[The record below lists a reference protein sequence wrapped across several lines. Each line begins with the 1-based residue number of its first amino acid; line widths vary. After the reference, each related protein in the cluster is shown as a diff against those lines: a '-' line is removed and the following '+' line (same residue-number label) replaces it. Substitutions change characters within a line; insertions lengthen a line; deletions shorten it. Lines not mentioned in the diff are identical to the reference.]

1 MTTEAT
7 APTLP
12 FDPLSPPQKA
22 PSASEVFRSRTQT
35 AILQAVHTGHRGLYI
50 SELAERIGMAKSSI
64 HHQVESLEAA
74 GIVCSERIGRCR
86 LISLNPDSPT
96 AREISHLLDRFTGVE
111 SLLRAAL
118 RPVPGIE
125 RAFMPRTAP
134 QGDGTPVVVV
144 GDVDAHDVFEAI
156 RQVGEVA
163 GRSIDLIIEGTDQD
177 SGVCHRHPPDCSA
190 VELLAYARMTDRDAF
205 S

>member
-22 PSASEVFRSRTQT
+22 PSASEVFRSSTQT

-125 RAFMPRTAP
+125 RAFMPGPHLRATELRLSSSETW
-134 QGDGTPVVVV
+134 TPTTCLKRS
-144 GDVDAHDVFEAI
+144 GRWERSPAD
-156 RQVGEVA
+156 
-163 GRSIDLIIEGTDQD
+163 RSISSSRVQTKTPASVTGTRPIVRR
-177 SGVCHRHPPDCSA
+177 SSSLPTR
-190 VELLAYARMTDRDAF
+190 E
-205 S
+205 